1 MFAVFELIEWERTS
15 LVGLFADEGE
25 AVAAGRA
32 LATRRHRLA
41 KWWRNVGCV
50 VVREVAM
57 GLTDEGYPLYRHCT
71 TVCAPYDTPRIA
83 DLALDDMPPIEGS
96 TSWRT
101 EAGHGKDDGSGRR
114 CAYADNQHRR
124 SVRRAAR
131 QVLRAYC
138 R

>member
-1 MFAVFELIEWERTS
+1 MFAVFELVQYES
-15 LVGLFADEGE
+15 VALMGLFADESE

-32 LATRRHRLA
+32 LATRRHRHA
-41 KWWRNVGCV
+41 KWWRDSGSV
-50 VVREVAM
+50 VVRKVAM
-57 GLTDEGYPLYRHCT
+57 GLVDEGYPLYGHNVTQCP
-71 TVCAPYDTPRIA
+71 PYDAPRIA
-83 DLALDDMPPIEGS
+83 DLSLDDRPIIEGS

-101 EAGHGKDDGSGRR
+101 EASYGKDDGRR
-114 CAYADNQHRR
+114 CAYADNQYRR